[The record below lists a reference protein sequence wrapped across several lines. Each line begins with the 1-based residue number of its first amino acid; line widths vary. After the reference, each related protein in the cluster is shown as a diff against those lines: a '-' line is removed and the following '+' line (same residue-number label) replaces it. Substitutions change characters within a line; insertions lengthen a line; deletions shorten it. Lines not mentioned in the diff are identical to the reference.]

1 MKVIIYAS
9 QLAALTGRN
18 YFVPRQQV
26 MAQMLK
32 RLHPKV
38 FEQAEQRSVVSIP
51 SSKAR
56 LENAKLDV
64 GLHVSS
70 TTSLDAKRR
79 VNTTLQQSLASKLE
93 SQDVAKLEASL
104 KQLRRF
110 STEARP
116 SSLAEQAQY
125 DAIQA
130 KQQAEQAQQ
139 ALAETTALVDQHFA
153 AKLGSNFRK
162 EVEPDKIRT
171 LDAKLC
177 KFVKQEIAEP
187 TTKLNLDDLHDIMQT
202 IRVQDSK
209 PLQSSLRQVVACS
222 RGQVGEDAA
231 IKLYEGIKRSK
242 VTHNNAHLFRKHLGT
257 TSFVS
262 FVPQGK
268 LAQDIQVVLVGK
280 VDGFCDGKLVE
291 VKNRQRRF
299 FDSIPTYEKV
309 QLLAYMFLTDT
320 LEADHVE
327 CLDQQV
333 KTRKVRFEPQ
343 EFEQITLDALHQA
356 RLFAELVHD
365 SLQQDALIAWMVDNH
380 KSID

>member
-18 YFVPRQQV
+18 YFVPKQQV

-38 FEQAEQRSVVSIP
+38 FEQAQERSVVSIP

-70 TTSLDAKRR
+70 TTSLDAKQRLD
-79 VNTTLQQSLASKLE
+79 TTLQQSLASKLE
-93 SQDVAKLEASL
+93 SQDVGKLEASL
-104 KQLRRF
+104 KQPLRQI

-125 DAIQA
+125 DAMQA
-130 KQQAEQAQQ
+130 KQQAEQARQ

-162 EVEPDKIRT
+162 EVEPDKIRE

-177 KFVKQEIAEP
+177 EFVKQEIAEP
-187 TTKLNLDDLHDIMQT
+187 TTKLNLDDLHEIMQT

-257 TSFVS
+257 TSFV
-262 FVPQGK
+262 PQGK

-291 VKNRQRRF
+291 VKNRQKRF

-333 KTRKVRFEPQ
+333 KTRKVEFEPQ

>member
-18 YFVPRQQV
+18 YFVPKQQA

-38 FEQAEQRSVVSIP
+38 FEQAEQRKVVVIP

-56 LENAKLDV
+56 LESAKLDV
-64 GLHVSS
+64 ALHVSS
-70 TTSLDAKRR
+70 SSSRDAKRR
-79 VNTTLQQSLASKLE
+79 LDATLQQSLASKLA
-93 SQDVAKLEASL
+93 SQDLSKLETTL
-104 KQLRRF
+104 KQVLD
-110 STEARP
+110 AKP
-116 SSLAEQAQY
+116 SSLAEQA
-125 DAIQA
+125 
-130 KQQAEQAQQ
+130 KQQAEQQ
-139 ALAETTALVDQHFA
+139 AKQAGQCLAETTTLVDKHFEA
-153 AKLGSNFRK
+153 RLGPNFRK
-162 EVEPDKIRT
+162 EIEPDKVRE
-171 LDAKLC
+171 LDAKLS
-177 KFVKQEIAEP
+177 KFVKQELAEP
-187 TTKLNLDDLHDIMQT
+187 TTKLNTEKLHEIIQS
-202 IRVQDSK
+202 ILVKDSIT
-209 PLQSSLRQVVACS
+209 LRSSLRQVVATS

-242 VTHNNAHLFRKHLGT
+242 VTHNNAHLFTKHLGT
-257 TSFVS
+257 TSFVL
-262 FVPQGK
+262 QGK

-291 VKNRQRRF
+291 VKNRQKRF
-299 FDSIPTYEKV
+299 FNTIPTYEKV

-320 LEADHVE
+320 TEADHVE

-333 KTRKVRFEPQ
+333 KTRKVEFDPQ

-356 RLFAELVHD
+356 KLFAELVHD

>member
-1 MKVIIYAS
+1 MKVTVYAS

-18 YFVPRQQV
+18 YFVPTQQV
-26 MAQMLK
+26 MASMLK
-32 RLHPKV
+32 RMHPKV
-38 FEQAEQRSVVSIP
+38 FEQAQHRNAKSIP

-56 LENAKLDV
+56 LASANLDV

-70 TTSLDAKRR
+70 TSSSEASQRVTSTLGQNVVSCLDKKAVQALEQTFKQTLRQLSTKASRASSLDEQ
-79 VNTTLQQSLASKLE
+79 TLH
-93 SQDVAKLEASL
+93 
-104 KQLRRF
+104 
-110 STEARP
+110 
-116 SSLAEQAQY
+116 AQ
-125 DAIQA
+125 
-130 KQQAEQAQQ
+130 QAQQ
-139 ALAETTALVDQHFA
+139 QALKETTVFVDQHFSA
-153 AKLGSNFRK
+153 LLGPNFRQDTDANK
-162 EVEPDKIRT
+162 LRE
-171 LDAKLC
+171 LDAKLSH
-177 KFVKQEIAEP
+177 FVKHELTEP
-187 TTKLNLDDLHDIMQT
+187 TTKLNVENLQEIMQT

-222 RGQVGEDAA
+222 RGQFGEDAA

-242 VTHNNAHLFRKHLGT
+242 VTHNNAHLLRKHLGT
-257 TSFVS
+257 TS

-280 VDGFCDGKLVE
+280 IDGFCDGKLVE
-291 VKNRQRRF
+291 VKNRQKRF

-333 KTRKVRFEPQ
+333 KTRKVEFEPQ